1 MTGRRIKIISL
12 AILVCV
18 LSTVFVGCSKIK
30 TGTAEK
36 TKKLTDFQL
45 GYSPTTAHLLGFV
58 AAEEGFFQEE
68 GINITLARFGNNQ
81 ESVAALDAGKVDA
94 FFLGSVPT
102 ISFQAAGH
110 DITIFGGAMTGGH
123 GYVLK
128 SKYIPADYKEGDVTV
143 LKGRNIATQKNSI
156 MDYELQFLLKEN
168 GVEIGEGPDK
178 VNIIRFESSAAAYA
192 ALLSNEIDGSSV
204 IPPFI
209 SMAKDD
215 GHTVVFY
222 CKNIKAFESQP
233 CCRQV
238 APTKALAARP
248 ELYIAVERAIIKAYK
263 FTQENH
269 EKTVDDVSKYLPID
283 KKVIEYE
290 VYSGHALSHPDPDKK
305 ATSKLKK
312 DVVEIGFTDGVDYDL
327 EKLYNLDIYK
337 KALAQLLAE
346 NPNDS
351 IYKSLQERFSSA
363 N

>member
-1 MTGRRIKIISL
+1 MTRTRKNSIVVLVFALL
-12 AILVCV
+12 A
-18 LSTVFVGCSKIK
+18 VFTGCQKTK
-30 TGTAEK
+30 TGAARNTE
-36 TKKLTDFQL
+36 KLTDFQL

-58 AAEEGFFQEE
+58 AAEEGFFREE

-110 DITIFGGAMTGGH
+110 DITVFGGAMTGGH

-128 SKYIPADYKEGDVTV
+128 TKYIPADYKEGDVTV

-156 MDYELQFLLKEN
+156 MDYELQFLLREN
-168 GVEIGEGPDK
+168 GIKVGEGPDE
-178 VNIIRFESSAAAYA
+178 VNIIRFASSGDAYA

-215 GHTVVFY
+215 EHTVVFY
-222 CKNIKAFESQP
+222 CRNIKAFENQP

-238 APTKALAARP
+238 ALTSAIAANP
-248 ELYIAVERAIIKAYK
+248 DLYIAFERAIIKAYK
-263 FTQENH
+263 FTRENH
-269 EKTVDDVSKYLPID
+269 EKTVEDVAKYLPID

-305 ATSKLKK
+305 ATAKLKE
-312 DVVEIGFTDGVDYDL
+312 DVVDVGFTDGVDYDL
-327 EKLYNLDIYK
+327 EKLYILDIYK

-346 NPNDS
+346 KPNDPV
-351 IYKSLQERFSSA
+351 YKSLEEHFNSA